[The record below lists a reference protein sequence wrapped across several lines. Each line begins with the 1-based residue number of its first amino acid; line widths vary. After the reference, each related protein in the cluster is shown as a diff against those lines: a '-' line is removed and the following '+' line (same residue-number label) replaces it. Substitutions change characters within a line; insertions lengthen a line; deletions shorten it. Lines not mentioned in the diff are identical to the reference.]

1 MDVLEA
7 RKLKVVAVRA
17 MPIAEYHFV
26 GMRVSLDTVSTFS
39 VYTQTKRQKRA
50 GRQEQKRVLVMQFI

>member
-1 MDVLEA
+1 MC
-7 RKLKVVAVRA
+7 LKHMVAVRA

-39 VYTQTKRQKRA
+39 VYTQTKRQTDRQKRA
-50 GRQEQKRVLVMQFI
+50 DRQEQKRVLVMQFI